1 MYSSFIVRLVC
12 FLLRLS
18 CHSNVS
24 KKFDFCFREF
34 RKAIAC
40 LCVTHIAQI
49 STDVVLYVEIYL
61 GKRHWQKYIT
71 QQLNSV
77 LFINMTKDLQYY
89 ILPRYAWNAI
99 FLWIRPRREIYSTI
113 FHLKHMKTGVP
124 FDKHSYSMCGMIA
137 KLTEETVHLFWNSA
151 SKSLGESKPIYNK
164 EEKNWIMIC

>member
-1 MYSSFIVRLVC
+1 MKSERRNSLPKAQGKLQLLIQAWHFPESSLQFFCIISWVVLYSSFIVRLVC

-89 ILPRYAWNAI
+89 ILPRYA
-99 FLWIRPRREIYSTI
+99 
-113 FHLKHMKTGVP
+113 
-124 FDKHSYSMCGMIA
+124 
-137 KLTEETVHLFWNSA
+137 
-151 SKSLGESKPIYNK
+151 
-164 EEKNWIMIC
+164 